1 MYGDRDGG
9 QSSWRLFVQA
19 GTLRPALIT
28 IKRFSQRTFLR
39 FLFNHPKVFLF
50 CIKVYSE
57 CHNMKGTWTKL
68 IKLLFL
74 LKKTEE
80 EIEELIRNWYQF
92 LVDIYLLSSTVYE
105 GFLTSVNDKPG
116 NYFYIINR
124 EMMSQSF
131 PNIFDK
137 INKSE
142 KTSGWNQLFPWYF
155 LNKGI
160 KNVLTLWRLKSPEL
174 EMWKRGQ
181 PPYWN
186 KKHF

>member
-1 MYGDRDGG
+1 
-9 QSSWRLFVQA
+9 
-19 GTLRPALIT
+19 
-28 IKRFSQRTFLR
+28 
-39 FLFNHPKVFLF
+39 
-50 CIKVYSE
+50 
-57 CHNMKGTWTKL
+57 MKGTWTKL

-80 EIEELIRNWYQF
+80 EIEELIRNWYHQF

-142 KTSGWNQLFPWYF
+142 K
-155 LNKGI
+155 
-160 KNVLTLWRLKSPEL
+160 
-174 EMWKRGQ
+174 
-181 PPYWN
+181 
-186 KKHF
+186 KHLDEINFSLDIS